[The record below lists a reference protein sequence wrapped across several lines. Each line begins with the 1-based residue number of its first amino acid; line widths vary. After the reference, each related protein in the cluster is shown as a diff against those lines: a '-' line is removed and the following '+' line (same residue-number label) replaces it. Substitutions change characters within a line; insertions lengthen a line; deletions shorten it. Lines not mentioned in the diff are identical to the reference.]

1 MVPGEFHINTG
12 QNNSTPHDS

>member
-12 QNNSTPHDS
+12 QKNSTPRDS